1 MRIIRLRQAKQWYEE
16 EKESKKGFSWNVRIA
31 CTNVY
36 LIQGRLLRT
45 TFDVRIHFRLRL
57 RISSNTFTWYVQLLF
72 FYSSKDG
79 ICQKTAELAIKAMF
93 SDFYG
98 LSWQLERKG
107 HQHDC
112 WRRAHVTVIRTLYT
126 IVTSSKGS
134 DLLLQLLPLTFRNL
148 GALFNNSGLF
158 RKTVWFLLRIISLF
172 LWSYLKIEWS

>member
-1 MRIIRLRQAKQWYEE
+1 MVFCHVECLNIFYFNIHLWTISYGFDLVWMRKVEYE
-16 EKESKKGFSWNVRIA
+16 
-31 CTNVY
+31 
-36 LIQGRLLRT
+36 
-45 TFDVRIHFRLRL
+45 
-57 RISSNTFTWYVQLLF
+57 
-72 FYSSKDG
+72 DG
-79 ICQKTAELAIKAMF
+79 ICQKTAKLAIKAMF

-158 RKTVWFLLRIISLF
+158 SENSVIFIEDYKPLFMVLFKDWMKLIGQLFYVFGVNLLLQSRTWNWVYISYYP
-172 LWSYLKIEWS
+172 S

>member
-1 MRIIRLRQAKQWYEE
+1 MP
-16 EKESKKGFSWNVRIA
+16 
-31 CTNVY
+31 
-36 LIQGRLLRT
+36 
-45 TFDVRIHFRLRL
+45 
-57 RISSNTFTWYVQLLF
+57 
-72 FYSSKDG
+72 
-79 ICQKTAELAIKAMF
+79 KTAELAIKAMF

-158 RKTVWFLLRIISLF
+158 SENSVIFIEDYKPLFMVLFKDWMKLIGQLFYVFGVNLLLQSRTWNWVYISYYP
-172 LWSYLKIEWS
+172 S